1 MKQLHGKSFI
11 LAAAAFVFVAAQPVS
26 AQTSEITDVQLNP
39 VDGGINV
46 VLKTSSGSRSQVF
59 TTKRGKSLVAD
70 LINTQLRLPKGNSFR
85 QDNPAP
91 GITSVVIN
99 QLDANS
105 IRVTVTGEKGVPNTQ
120 PVKRGGS
127 GITLSYTPGTE
138 IAVGAPISPAPA
150 ASTPS
155 EPAPV
160 VPNPQVRVD
169 GTPAQASGPGQPG
182 TAAPPFLPRAVAP
195 PVGDIAISN
204 TDASPSV
211 IDLGTQE
218 RVPRL
223 VLRDAPVREV
233 LSLLARAANLNLA
246 YAGGGQGADGKPAA
260 AAGGDGP
267 TISLDIENEPVQDV
281 FNYVLRLS
289 GLEAN
294 RSGRTIFVG
303 ANLPNAT
310 RDTVMRNLRL
320 NQVTVGVALNF
331 LVGLGAESAVSRERQ
346 VTSVSAVPVGTGA
359 TPITQ
364 TQTTTE
370 SRVENQRINFEDSK
384 PLLRGLQ
391 ALGDERTNSLTL
403 IGPPKLVEMAMAQLG
418 QLDIRRRQVA
428 INVKIVDV
436 NLNNTQDF
444 NTSFS
449 FGVGKNFFTND
460 GGAASLNFGG
470 VNPPSRVQAT
480 SSLTTPPVITNPY
493 GGAQGFLN
501 PNNPISVPGTG
512 VGQIV
517 IDNGRIVTNQP
528 GGAATFA
535 APSTGVLSDP
545 YQSVITN
552 VTPGTPTTTTIT
564 DTPGT
569 AATPGTPAVIDAN
582 GVVITPAIPGTA
594 AIAPSRVVAT
604 TPGTI
609 GSITTALPSLFQFP
623 KRLLATLQAQ
633 VVSGNAKILTDP
645 TLIVQEGQQALVNL
659 TQEVVGNVT
668 REITDNAG
676 GSRER
681 VTIDKQ
687 KVGLTLN
694 VKIERIDDNGFVSL
708 SVAPTVSA
716 PSGSENTGNG
726 RIVLVSE
733 RSLTSGLIRLRDGQT
748 LILSGIIQDSD
759 RTTVSKIPILGDI
772 PLLGSLFRS
781 TNRQNQRQEV
791 IVLLTP
797 QIMDD
802 SERSSY
808 GYNYTPSPEVRQTL
822 ERSGLKVP
830 GR

>member
-1 MKQLHGKSFI
+1 VKQLHGNSFI

-46 VLKTSSGSRSQVF
+46 VLKTSSGSRPQVF

-105 IRVTVTGEKGVPNTQ
+105 IRVMVTGEKGVPNTQ

-127 GITLSYTPGTE
+127 GITLSYSPGTE
-138 IAVGAPISPAPA
+138 VAAEAPIPAVLA
-150 ASTPS
+150 ASK
-155 EPAPV
+155 APL
-160 VPNPQVRVD
+160 VPKPQVTVD

-246 YAGGGQGADGKPAA
+246 YVSGGQGAEGQPA

-303 ANLPNAT
+303 SKLPNAT

-346 VTSVSAVPVGTGA
+346 VTSVSAVAVGTGA

-370 SRVENQRINFEDSK
+370 SRVENQRIDFQDSK

-403 IGPPKLVEMAMAQLG
+403 IGSPKLVEMAIAQLG

-436 NLNNTQDF
+436 NLNNTQDS

-449 FGVGKNFFTND
+449 FGIGNNFFSNS
-460 GGAASLNFGG
+460 GGAGSVNFGG
-470 VNPPSRVQAT
+470 SRPAT
-480 SSLTTPPVITNPY
+480 STEVANSITGTPVITNPIT
-493 GGAQGFLN
+493 GAPFFDSN
-501 PNNPISVPGTG
+501 SFV
-512 VGQIV
+512 
-517 IDNGRIVTNQP
+517 D
-528 GGAATFA
+528 
-535 APSTGVLSDP
+535 
-545 YQSVITN
+545 
-552 VTPGTPTTTTIT
+552 
-564 DTPGT
+564 
-569 AATPGTPAVIDAN
+569 
-582 GVVITPAIPGTA
+582 IPG
-594 AIAPSRVVAT
+594 T
-604 TPGTI
+604 TPGTTVVDANGNTFRTQDSGTGRFYRPI
-609 GSITTALPSLFQFP
+609 TPSGDPLTPGFSSITPAKDNLVTINADGKLNVAQGSLGTATASLPSLYQFP
-623 KRLLATLQAQ
+623 KRLLASLQAQ
-633 VVSGNAKILTDP
+633 VTSGNAKILTDP

-659 TQEVVGNVT
+659 TQEVVGNIT
-668 REITDNAG
+668 LKTTDNAG
-676 GSRER
+676 GSRTDR
-681 VTIDKQ
+681 TIEKQ
-687 KVGLTLN
+687 KVGLTLS

-716 PSGSENTGNG
+716 PSAAQDTGNG
-726 RIVLVSE
+726 QIILVSE

-759 RTTVSKIPILGDI
+759 RTSVSKIPILGDI
-772 PLLGSLFRS
+772 PLLGSLFRK
-781 TNRQNQRQEV
+781 TNRTNQRQEV

-830 GR
+830 GK